1 MIERPDLFVV
11 GRLLEAL
18 VDGPQLKTPL
28 QQRAGLNYTVFQRY
42 LDLVVRFGM
51 VAPDPGGE
59 GRFALTP
66 KGVDA
71 HRFLSDGLAKIFAP
85 PSPSRDGARA
95 GVAPATRPGT
105 S

>member
-1 MIERPDLFVV
+1 MMGRPDLFVV
-11 GRLLEAL
+11 GRMLEAL
-18 VDGPQLKTPL
+18 VDGPQRKTPL

-42 LDLVVRFGM
+42 LDLLVRLGM
-51 VAPDPGGE
+51 VAPEPSGD

-71 HRFLSDGLAKIFAP
+71 HRFLSEGLTRIFA
-85 PSPSRDGARA
+85 
-95 GVAPATRPGT
+95 APVTRPGT

>member
-11 GRLLEAL
+11 GRMLEAL
-18 VDGPQLKTPL
+18 LDGPQLKTPL

-42 LDLVVRFGM
+42 LDLVVRLGM
-51 VAPDPGGE
+51 VAPEPGGD

-66 KGVDA
+66 KGADA
-71 HRFLSDGLAKIFAP
+71 HRFLSEGLSRIFATPSSP
-85 PSPSRDGARA
+85 PTGARSGA
-95 GVAPATRPGT
+95 APTKRPGT